1 MPDKRRPWAA
11 ATMAAEDGL
20 LLLQSQ
26 ALAEEEAA
34 KTKEEMLT
42 RFLKD
47 KLAKEERSSAL
58 NLHKLITQW
67 RAVLRETKDEEL
79 RQDIEILSQT
89 FARVMDCK
97 DSVIEASAGLVG
109 QGRRPSP
116 LMTPPQ
122 PLQSLVRDLEEA
134 EEQHAQALRSHLH
147 NIDRLLLLQ
156 RCRLMCLEEGYGAQ
170 LEALKTEFE
179 AERYGGGEG

>member
-1 MPDKRRPWAA
+1 
-11 ATMAAEDGL
+11 

-34 KTKEEMLT
+34 KTKGEMLT

-58 NLHKLITQW
+58 NLHKLSTQW
-67 RAVLRETKDEEL
+67 RAVRRETKDKEL

-97 DSVIEASAGLVG
+97 DS
-109 QGRRPSP
+109 
-116 LMTPPQ
+116 
-122 PLQSLVRDLEEA
+122 SLATDLEEA
-134 EEQHAQALRSHLH
+134 EEQHARALRSHLH
-147 NIDRLLLLQ
+147 NIDRLLQLQ
-156 RCRLMCLEEGYGAQ
+156 RCRLTCLEEGFGAQ
-170 LEALKTEFE
+170 LEALKKEFE
-179 AERYGGGEG
+179 AERYGGGEGQQWHPLAVL